1 MCNRA
6 RPVHLPGYIQ
16 KNPVRK
22 GYVAR
27 PKQGPWSSANPAS
40 QLLTKLLAAT
50 SVDGQSY
57 ALFEAVCV
65 C

>member
-6 RPVHLPGYIQ
+6 RPVPLPGYIQ

-22 GYVAR
+22 GYIAR
-27 PKQGPWSSANPAS
+27 PKHGSWSSADPAL
-40 QLLTKLLAAT
+40 QPLTKLLAAT

-57 ALFEAVCV
+57 ALFETVCA

>member
-6 RPVHLPGYIQ
+6 RPVHLSGYIQ

-22 GYVAR
+22 DYVAR

-40 QLLTKLLAAT
+40 PLLTQLLAAT

>member
-22 GYVAR
+22 GYIAR
-27 PKQGPWSSANPAS
+27 PKQGPWSSANPAL

-50 SVDGQSY
+50 PVDGQSY
-57 ALFEAVCV
+57 ALFEAVCI